1 MSEPLATGPAPTFKL
16 VVCAAPIED
25 AGHRIAACLR
35 GLARDRGA
43 AELRLAIPG
52 GSALAAVVRAAAEL
66 GELWRRVALT
76 WVDER
81 CVPVADAASNRGEAL
96 RAGLL
101 GAAGDTIADGSGRDA
116 GALRALDRRP
126 ARVIPLFEDGET
138 PEAAVARASRC
149 YADQLAGGLDVAV
162 LGLGA
167 DGHVASLFPDRPT
180 PPPGDVA
187 FVPDA
192 PKAPP
197 RRITLTRPALATA
210 RHTLL
215 VATGEEKRGALERLR
230 AGDPRLAATGLPGL
244 VVVTDLV
251 FPDGPAPEWARR

>member
-1 MSEPLATGPAPTFKL
+1 VSEPLATGPAPTFEL

-25 AGHRIAACLR
+25 AGHRIAECLR

-66 GELWRRVALT
+66 GELWRRVALI

-101 GAAGDTIADGSGRDA
+101 GPAGDATADGSGRDA
-116 GALRALDRRP
+116 LRAPDRRP

-138 PEAAVARASRC
+138 PEAAVARVARC

-162 LGLGA
+162 LGMGA

-215 VATGEEKRGALERLR
+215 VATGEEKRDALERLR
-230 AGDPRLAATGLPGL
+230 TGDPRLAATGLPGL

-251 FPDGPAPEWARR
+251 FPGAPAPERMRR